1 MLQRFKKFLE
11 NKDKNINKVNIEYNL
26 YNFNFKT
33 IYVGY
38 QFESF
43 VNLPFL
49 NFINNRDP
57 ETINT
62 DYGCIIFYKSNFINS
77 YIINKNKNYIQA
89 LALLS
94 YAYSFRTKS
103 E

>member
-11 NKDKNINKVNIEYNL
+11 NKDKNINKVHIEYNL
-26 YNFNFKT
+26 YDFNFKT
-33 IYVGY
+33 IYTGY

-43 VNLPFL
+43 VNISFL
-49 NFINNRDP
+49 SFNNFVEPMSID
-57 ETINT
+57 T
-62 DYGCIIFYKSNFINS
+62 DYGCIIFYESNFING

-89 LALLS
+89 LSLLS
-94 YAYSFRTKS
+94 YIYSFKTKS